1 MTIILRIAVYSL
13 NHPGEWVKAGWDQRL
28 VLVNGW
34 LTVINYDLKSK
45 QTVLLDR
52 NEYTKNGVGYT
63 SNAIVSSINK
73 HKHIQ
78 VRKN

>member
-28 VLVNGW
+28 VSVIGW

-52 NEYTKNGVGYT
+52 NEYTKKWRWT
-63 SNAIVSSINK
+63 
-73 HKHIQ
+73 HIQ
-78 VRKN
+78 RHCKLNK